1 MVGKPEDKNEE
12 GSKED
17 NKLTQNINELVRR
30 VCWFIGRIAFSL
42 IKVDTSSDEESKEKD
57 KSKFADEKMIKML
70 MESKLLS
77 GGIESR
83 FLTTFAEDIKKKL
96 TPVLAI
102 SNDMGNLEFLSINEV
117 SLAVEDRLLA

>member
-1 MVGKPEDKNEE
+1 LVGKPEDKNEE

-57 KSKFADEKMIKML
+57 KSKFPDEKMIKML

-83 FLTTFAEDIKKKL
+83 FLTTFAEDIKKKV

-117 SLAVEDRLLA
+117 NLAVEDRLLA

>member
-17 NKLTQNINELVRR
+17 KKLTQNINELVRR

-57 KSKFADEKMIKML
+57 KSKFPDEKMIKML
-70 MESKLLS
+70 
-77 GGIESR
+77 
-83 FLTTFAEDIKKKL
+83 
-96 TPVLAI
+96 VH
-102 SNDMGNLEFLSINEV
+102 
-117 SLAVEDRLLA
+117 

>member
-17 NKLTQNINELVRR
+17 NKLAQNINELVRR

-102 SNDMGNLEFLSINEV
+102 SNDMGNLEFLSINEL

>member
-1 MVGKPEDKNEE
+1 LVGKPEDKNEE

-17 NKLTQNINELVRR
+17 NKLTQNINELLRR

-96 TPVLAI
+96 TTVLAI

-117 SLAVEDRLLA
+117 NLAVEDRLLA

>member
-17 NKLTQNINELVRR
+17 KKLTQNINELVRR

-117 SLAVEDRLLA
+117 NLAVEDRLLA

>member
-1 MVGKPEDKNEE
+1 LVGKPEDKNEE

-57 KSKFADEKMIKML
+57 KSKFPDEKMIKML

-117 SLAVEDRLLA
+117 NLAVEDRLLA

>member
-17 NKLTQNINELVRR
+17 NKLTQNINELLRR

-83 FLTTFAEDIKKKL
+83 FLTTFAEDIKKKV

-117 SLAVEDRLLA
+117 NLAVEDRLLA

>member
-1 MVGKPEDKNEE
+1 LVGKPEDKNEE

-17 NKLTQNINELVRR
+17 KKLTQNINELVRR

-117 SLAVEDRLLA
+117 NLAVEDRLLA

>member
-117 SLAVEDRLLA
+117 NLAVEDRLLA

>member
-1 MVGKPEDKNEE
+1 LVGKPEDKNEE

>member
-57 KSKFADEKMIKML
+57 KSKFPDEKMIKML

-117 SLAVEDRLLA
+117 NLAVEDRLLA

>member
-57 KSKFADEKMIKML
+57 KSKFPDEKMIKML

-83 FLTTFAEDIKKKL
+83 FLTTFAEDIKKKV

-117 SLAVEDRLLA
+117 NLAVEDRLLA